1 MKSLDDCKHR
11 LIIVKAELYQI
22 SFEMKKLDNLYRKKE
37 IELVDVAARV
47 EALQWQ
53 SEQPNL
59 SELPEAEMQAAR
71 V

>member
-1 MKSLDDCKHR
+1 MKTLNDCKQR
-11 LIIVKAELYQI
+11 LIVVKAELYQI
-22 SFEMKKLDNLYRKKE
+22 SHEIKKLDNLYRQKE

-47 EALQWQ
+47 ETLQLQ

-59 SELPEAEMQAAR
+59 NEMSEAEVQSAA